1 LAEVVA
7 VFSEKRSECLSYKLS
22 QGRLAFRAIGSPTLI
37 ARDPF
42 TGDFSGEGT
51 LVT

>member
-1 LAEVVA
+1 MVA
-7 VFSEKRSECLSYKLS
+7 VFSEKRSECLSHKLS
-22 QGRLAFRAIGSPTLI
+22 QEGTAFHAIGLPTLI

-42 TGDFSGEGT
+42 TGDFSGEGI